1 MIRSETLIF
10 ELGTCTTPF
19 GVSLPYFL
27 ELTSLSLMKRLKSSM
42 ASRIKVTVNTK
53 PCDDNNN
60 NNDNKKEILFR
71 MLKTSYYTK
80 QGRKICIMHRLKI
93 YQHYR

>member
-1 MIRSETLIF
+1 MIRSETFIF
-10 ELGTCTTPF
+10 ELGTCTTPL

-53 PCDDNNN
+53 PC
-60 NNDNKKEILFR
+60 NKKNEIFR
-71 MLKTSYYTK
+71 MSKTPYYIK
-80 QGRKICIMHRLKI
+80 HERQIRIMHRLLI
-93 YQHYR
+93 IF

>member
-53 PCDDNNN
+53 PCNNN
-60 NNDNKKEILFR
+60 NKEILFR
-71 MLKTSYYTK
+71 MLKTSYYTNK
-80 QGRKICIMHRLKI
+80 EEKYALCID
-93 YQHYR
+93 